1 MGFKTIIT
9 NLENLRVK
17 TNTEKRTIKAVKN
30 RLDLLVGDVTLDKT
44 FEQLGCDAISIVD
57 VLLAVEDEFDI
68 DIADELF
75 DDGHEN
81 ITLADIVK
89 MIDEEL
95 EVVS

>member
-9 NLENLRVK
+9 NLESLRVK

-30 RLDLLVGDVTLDKT
+30 RLGLLVGNVTLDKT
-44 FEQLGCDAISIVD
+44 FEQLGCDTIAIVD
-57 VLLAVEDEFDI
+57 VLLAVEDEFSI

-75 DDGHEN
+75 DDGHES

-95 EVVS
+95 EVVT

>member
-1 MGFKTIIT
+1 MLTIIT

-30 RLDLLVGDVTLDKT
+30 RLGFLVGDVVLDKT
-44 FEQLGCDAISIVD
+44 FDQLGFEAVEIVD

-68 DIADELF
+68 DLADELF
-75 DDGHEN
+75 DDGIMVN

-89 MIDEEL
+89 IIDKEL
-95 EVVS
+95 ER

>member
-1 MGFKTIIT
+1 MLTIIT

-30 RLDLLVGDVTLDKT
+30 RLGFLVSNVVLDKT
-44 FEQLGCDAISIVD
+44 FDQLGFEAVEIVD

-68 DIADELF
+68 DLADELF
-75 DDGHEN
+75 DDGIMVN

-89 MIDEEL
+89 IIDKEL
-95 EVVS
+95 ER